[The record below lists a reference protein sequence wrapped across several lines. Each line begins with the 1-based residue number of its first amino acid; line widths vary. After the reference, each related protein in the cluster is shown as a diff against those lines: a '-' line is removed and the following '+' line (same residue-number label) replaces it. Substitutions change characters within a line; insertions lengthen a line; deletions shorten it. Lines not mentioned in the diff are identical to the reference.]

1 MTQLCFL
8 GLQRS
13 NSTDHGQ
20 ILPMARGLGTA
31 AIESAAA
38 SLRDS
43 SVSNSRYVLLLRT
56 SDIAGAEAGIEI
68 EGTSESLRRCRNAC
82 RARNYART
90 SIQNAS

>member
-1 MTQLCFL
+1 MRDEDPDHLVDVVPKGVKYVLCMF
-8 GLQRS
+8 S
-13 NSTDHGQ
+13 
-20 ILPMARGLGTA
+20 P
-31 AIESAAA
+31 A

-43 SVSNSRYVLLLRT
+43 RVSNSRYVLLLRT